1 MKGYG
6 KGLRN
11 ARRKSGITQRELAK
25 KIGVSFTYIS
35 KIENERVKPNHL
47 SEDVIRAYARAVGMP
62 EDMALELVGKINYAN
77 LQAVAE
83 SDVIAAAVI
92 TQMSSG
98 KLDRQSWRMLFAV
111 LSSENARLFGSD
123 E

>member
-11 ARRKSGITQRELAK
+11 ARRKAGITQRELAK

-35 KIENERVKPNHL
+35 KIENERIKPSQV

-98 KLDRQSWRMLFAV
+98 KLDRQAWRMLFAV
-111 LSSENARLFGSD
+111 LSSENVRLFGSD
-123 E
+123 K